1 MESRYKEILNLE
13 DNIMAV
19 YKLKTAFYS
28 IIGALSLGLI
38 LGGIDDQILND
49 IKNFGEKIG
58 IAFQIQDVYIRNLFW
73 YGKSYWLRY

>member
-1 MESRYKEILNLE
+1 
-13 DNIMAV
+13 MAV

-58 IAFQIQDVYIRNLFW
+58 IAFQIQDVYIRNLF
-73 YGKSYWLRY
+73 